1 MALLTTPCPPQG
13 GQPSRCRCNC
23 KNSRCLKLYC
33 ECFRS
38 GQYCDE
44 CHCSNCFN
52 NSAHEA
58 LRQEAVEA
66 TLARNANA
74 FRNKILLAATGDEGG
89 GGGARHHKGCRC
101 RKSFCLKKYCECFQA
116 GVKCSDA
123 CGCIDCHN
131 GEQGTQS
138 PGQLGDED
146 GPAQLLLRVA
156 SAAADL
162 DGTADGQHPAVR
174 PPIDLAER
182 LPKRLRTALAGK
194 RSSDTGTGGGIGSMG
209 AAGAAHAPTL
219 AHGDGAAAGREALHF
234 GHQAGGA
241 GNGVGGA
248 TSAGGGPA
256 HPSFGYGYGVQ
267 GHHSAL
273 GAASFPSGVTLPD
286 GGHHGQG
293 GAPGPH
299 GRVSALTGVIKQTVV
314 TELTKL
320 LVTAAQQA
328 AVAAAASIAAAAAA
342 TAAAAR
348 AGGEP
353 VERLLCDET
362 VGADPR
368 GAAAAAAALASHG
381 RGDIQGPGVQ
391 EAAQEAAVLREF
403 GDCLAAIA
411 SVGHRRAATMGTP
424 LVLAPQAAGP
434 HGAGGPE
441 DEEEEEE
448 EEEEGDEGEDM
459 EEPGEEDQ

>member
-1 MALLTTPCPPQG
+1 VRVCPVEARARFKLTGESRRGLLTPHPFPTALQG

-74 FRNKILLAATGDEGG
+74 FRNKILLASNGDEGG
-89 GGGARHHKGCRC
+89 GGGPRHHKGCRC

-138 PGQLGDED
+138 PGQGDED
-146 GPAQLLLRVA
+146 GPHLLLRVA
-156 SAAADL
+156 SAAAGL
-162 DGTADGQHPAVR
+162 DGTADGQQLPVR
-174 PPIDLAER
+174 PPIDAAER

-194 RSSDTGTGGGIGSMG
+194 RSGDTGGASAGRGAMFGGASN
-209 AAGAAHAPTL
+209 APGF
-219 AHGDGAAAGREALHF
+219 AHGDGAAGGRESLHP
-234 GHQAGGA
+234 GGA
-241 GNGVGGA
+241 GA

-267 GHHSAL
+267 GHHHSAL
-273 GAASFPSGVTLPD
+273 GAPAFPSGLALPAGA
-286 GGHHGQG
+286 GGT
-293 GAPGPH
+293 GAP

-328 AVAAAASIAAAAAA
+328 AVAAAASIAAAAA
-342 TAAAAR
+342 TAAAAAR
-348 AGGEP
+348 PDGEP
-353 VERLLCDET
+353 AEHLLCDET
-362 VGADPR
+362 VGADPL
-368 GAAAAAAALASHG
+368 GAAAAAAALATSA
-381 RGDIQGPGVQ
+381 GDGAQGPAVQ

-424 LVLAPQAAGP
+424 LMGPQSAGLL
-434 HGAGGPE
+434 GGG

-448 EEEEGDEGEDM
+448 EEEEEDDDEE
-459 EEPGEEDQ
+459 Q